1 MSSTTARD
9 RFLPPDPRVE
19 EPYRLT
25 PRIVVRVGIL
35 GLLALAVFAVL
46 FFRLWALQVLTGTRY
61 LREAQSNQIRTV
73 RLEAPRGAILDR
85 NGRPL
90 VVNVPGTE
98 VRIWPANLPKDRVA
112 RYREL
117 KRLGRLLNVQYGS
130 MASAIKALAGDPLT
144 PVLVKT
150 NVQSDKVDYIYE
162 HLDKFPG
169 VDVHN
174 TFLRHYRWGT
184 AAAHVLGQ
192 VGQIS
197 AGELKMARFKHGDYR
212 PGDTIG
218 QSGVEWTYDR
228 YLRGTPGLAQLR
240 VDALG
245 RPRSVLSVRTAPQ
258 PGNALRLTLDIKLQL
273 AAQQAIKYGIK
284 LAHGSGCYGCW
295 SSDGGAIVAMNPNTG
310 AILALA
316 SYPTY
321 NPNLFS
327 GRVDVSKLAAAGLTA
342 KTASTKNYPAL
353 DRAIAGL
360 YPAGSTFKPI
370 TALAAMQEHL
380 IGGYNTLPCTGS
392 YAVNGHVFKNWD
404 PFVNQ
409 PMNLP
414 QALEASCDTFFYR
427 LGDEFYH
434 LPPVRGHPLQAWAR
448 RFGIG
453 RPTHIDIP
461 GEAKGLLP
469 TPAWRDRTYTKKTDP
484 CCWQIDRLWK
494 SGDSIQLA
502 IGQKDLQLTPLQL
515 TRVYAMI
522 ANGGKMVTPHVAED
536 VESSSNGSRS
546 VVKTIRPS
554 RPRSAGV
561 DPGALDIVKQGLLLA
576 THGASGTATP
586 VFGNYPVPIAGKTG
600 TAEKATILPGST
612 TPTLVD
618 QSWWCGY
625 GPTNSPQLTVCALIE
640 NGGHGG
646 TAAAPAA
653 LKVFQA
659 YFHQKAG
666 FALPGKG
673 SSD

>member
-1 MSSTTARD
+1 LSSTTGD

-25 PRIVVRVGIL
+25 PRIVVRVGVL
-35 GLLALAVFAVL
+35 GLLALAVFVVL
-46 FFRLWALQVLTGTRY
+46 FFRLWALQVLTATKY
-61 LREAQSNQIRTV
+61 LREAQNNQIRTL
-73 RLEAPRGAILDR
+73 RIEAPRGAILDR

-90 VVNVPGTE
+90 VVNVPGIE
-98 VRIWPANLPKDRVA
+98 VRIWPDSLPKTRVT

-117 KRLGRLLNVQYGS
+117 KRLGRLLNIPYGQ
-130 MASAIKALAGDPLT
+130 MAAGIKRVASDPLT
-144 PVLVKT
+144 PVVVKT
-150 NVQSDKVDYIYE
+150 NVRPFKADYINE
-162 HLDKFPG
+162 RWDKFPG
-169 VDVHN
+169 IDVHN
-174 TFLRHYRWGT
+174 TFLRHYKWGT

-197 AGELKMARFKHGDYR
+197 PAELKLPRFQHGDYL

-228 YLRGTPGLAQLR
+228 YLRGRPGLAQQR

-245 RPRSVLSVRTAPQ
+245 RVRGGRTIKRLPQ
-258 PGNALRLTLDIKLQL
+258 AGNALRLTLDIKLQM
-273 AAQQAIKYGIK
+273 AAQHALKYGID
-284 LAHGSGCYGCW
+284 LARKSGCYGCW
-295 SSDGGAIVAMNPNTG
+295 SSDGGAIVAMNPHTG

-316 SYPTY
+316 SSPTY
-321 NPNLFS
+321 NPNLFT
-327 GRVDVSKLAAAGLTA
+327 GRVDPQKLAAAGLTA
-342 KTASTKNYPAL
+342 KTAKQKNYPAL

-370 TALAAMQEHL
+370 TALAGLEEHL
-380 IGGYNTLPCTGS
+380 ISGYGTLPCTGS
-392 YAVNGHVFKNWD
+392 YAVDQHVFKNWD
-404 PFVNQ
+404 PFVDQ
-409 PMNLP
+409 PMDLP
-414 QALEASCDTFFYR
+414 QALEASCDTYFYR
-427 LGDEFYH
+427 VGDMFYH
-434 LPPVRGHPLQAWAR
+434 LPPVRGHPLQNWAR
-448 RFGIG
+448 KFGIG

-469 TPAWRDRTYTKKTDP
+469 TPDWRKRTYTRKTDP
-484 CCWQIDRLWK
+484 CCWQVDRLWK
-494 SGDSIQLA
+494 PGDSIQLA

-536 VESSSNGSRS
+536 VESASNGNRS
-546 VVKTIRPS
+546 VVKTFNPRA
-554 RPRSAGV
+554 PRSV
-561 DPGALDIVKQGLLLA
+561 LNDTGALDVVKQGLLLA
-576 THGASGTATP
+576 THGSSGTATP
-586 VFGNYPVPIAGKTG
+586 IFGSYPVPIAGKTG
-600 TAEKATILPGST
+600 TAEKVTTLPGSSVAA
-612 TPTLVD
+612 PVD

-625 GPTNSPQLTVCALIE
+625 GPTDNPQLAVCALIE

-659 YFHQKAG
+659 FFHQKTG